1 MTKHA
6 EKRDLLRLP
15 MDCELTYSVAGSSK
29 QFQGNV
35 INLSSKGILF
45 SSSVKLAPGTPL
57 EIFLTPNNPT
67 TPPMQVMVIVDR
79 ITGDD
84 ASPEIACK
92 IQEIKN

>member
-45 SSSVKLAPGTPL
+45 SSTVKLALGTTL
-57 EIFLTPNNPT
+57 EIVLTPNNPT
-67 TPPMQVMVIVDR
+67 TPPMQVTVIVDR

-84 ASPEIACK
+84 ALSEVACK
-92 IQEIKN
+92 IQEIKD